1 MCSIYTAALAT
12 SGPTVTKRNVFKW
25 FGIGMLVLVVGSVLS
40 LYGYGR
46 FADRQRGT
54 MSHALPA
61 TAMVTP
67 IDQAVAPLQQVHAR
81 QTGMVILSD
90 NIDAFAVR
98 ALTARAAGRSLDL
111 QYYIWHADFT
121 GNLLHNEL
129 LRAADR
135 GVRVRLLLDDM
146 NIHGSD
152 SVLAALDSHPMIEIR
167 LFNPTRAREGTLMRG
182 VEMVLRMFSIN
193 RRMHN
198 KAWIADGRIAVVGG
212 RNVGDEYFDAARD
225 TNFMDMDAAVMGPTV
240 QQAERNFDAYWN
252 SPNALPLA
260 ALVTARPQALE
271 ALRGS
276 LDAGMASA
284 RAHPY
289 VERLRRSP
297 SVRELMQGDRPVH
310 WLEHARIVSDPPEK
324 ADGAEPQADWMT
336 PVLIGE
342 MAHAQRELKVISP
355 YFVPGEE
362 GMRWIG
368 DLRRHT
374 VRVSILTNSLAAN
387 DVVAVHSGYADYR
400 VPLLQQG
407 VRLHELK
414 AMGKP
419 DGSLFGSSGAS
430 LHTKAFVVDDTRGF
444 IGSFNLDPRSMNLN
458 TEMGLLF
465 EDRTVTAEL
474 ERLYN
479 HKVSAPVSYR
489 VALEQGELRWHDDA
503 ARPPR
508 VWTREPEA
516 SVWRRSAAKVLGWLP
531 LDSQL

>member
-1 MCSIYTAALAT
+1 MGLA
-12 SGPTVTKRNVFKW
+12 VRKRNVFKW
-25 FGIGMLVLVVGSVLS
+25 IGIGMLAFMLGSVLS

-46 FADRQRGT
+46 FADRQRGPA
-54 MSHALPA
+54 SHVLPA
-61 TAMVTP
+61 TAMVTA
-67 IDQAVAPLQQVHAR
+67 IDKAVAPLQQAHPAH
-81 QTGMVILSD
+81 TGVVIVAD
-90 NIDAFAVR
+90 NTEAFAVR

-146 NIHGSD
+146 NVHGSD
-152 SVLAALDSHPMIEIR
+152 SVLAALDSHPLIEIR
-167 LFNPTRAREGTLMRG
+167 LFNPTRAREGTVMRG
-182 VEMVLRMFSIN
+182 VEMVLRMVSIN

-225 TNFMDMDAAVMGPTV
+225 TNFMDMDAAVVGPAV
-240 QQAERNFDAYWN
+240 GQVEQVFDAYWN

-260 ALVTARPQALE
+260 ALATARPQALD

-276 LDAGMASA
+276 LDAGLDSA
-284 RAHPY
+284 RAQPY
-289 VERLRRSP
+289 VQRLRRAP
-297 SVRELMQGDRPVH
+297 GVQALLQGDRPVH
-310 WLEHARIVSDPPEK
+310 WLDRARIVSDPPEK
-324 ADGAEPQADWMT
+324 ADGAPPQADWMT
-336 PVLIGE
+336 PVLIGQ

-355 YFVPGEE
+355 YFVPGEQ

-368 DLRRHT
+368 ALRQRK
-374 VRVSILTNSLAAN
+374 VRVNILTNSLAAN

-414 AMGKP
+414 PMGKP

-465 EDRTVTAEL
+465 EDRAVTAEL
-474 ERLYN
+474 ERLYT
-479 HKVSAPVSYR
+479 HKVSAALSYR
-489 VALEQGELRWHDDA
+489 VTLAQGELRWHDDA
-503 ARPPR
+503 AQPQQ
-508 VWTREPEA
+508 VWAREPTA
-516 SVWRRSAAKVLGWLP
+516 SVWRRSAAMVLGWLP

>member
-1 MCSIYTAALAT
+1 M
-12 SGPTVTKRNVFKW
+12 TKRRFFKW
-25 FGIGMLVLVVGSVLS
+25 FGIALLVLVLVLASALS

-46 FADRQRGT
+46 FADRQRGPV
-54 MSHALPA
+54 SHVLPA
-61 TAMVTP
+61 TAVATP
-67 IDQAVAPLQQVHAR
+67 IDKVVAPLQQAHAD
-81 QTGMVILSD
+81 QTGMVILPD
-90 NIDAFAVR
+90 NVDAFAVR

-152 SVLAALDSHPMIEIR
+152 SVLAALDSHPLIEIR

-225 TNFMDMDAAVMGPTV
+225 TNFMDMDAALMGPAV
-240 QQAERNFDAYWN
+240 GQAEQVFDAYWN
-252 SPNALPLA
+252 SPNALPLS
-260 ALVTARPQALE
+260 ALVTAKPQALE

-276 LDAGMASA
+276 LDAGMASV

-289 VERLRRSP
+289 VERLKRSP

-310 WLEHARIVSDPPEK
+310 WVSQARIVSDPPEK
-324 ADGAEPQADWMT
+324 AEGAPPQADWMT

-355 YFVPGEE
+355 YFVPGDE

-368 DLRRHT
+368 NLRQRD

-387 DVVAVHSGYADYR
+387 DVVAVHSGYAGYR
-400 VPLLQQG
+400 VPLQQQG

-414 AMGKP
+414 PMGKP

-430 LHTKAFVVDDTRGF
+430 LHTKAFVVDDSSGF

-465 EDRTVTAEL
+465 NDRVVTAEL

-479 HKVSAPVSYR
+479 HKISAPVSYR
-489 VALEQGELRWHDDA
+489 VTLEQGELRWHDDA
-503 ARPPR
+503 AQPPE
-508 VWTREPEA
+508 VWSREPAA
-516 SVWRRSAAKVLGWLP
+516 SVWRRGAAAVMGWLP
-531 LDSQL
+531 LESQL

>member
-1 MCSIYTAALAT
+1 M
-12 SGPTVTKRNVFKW
+12 TKRKMFKW
-25 FGIGMLVLVVGSVLS
+25 IGIGALLLVLGSALS

-46 FADRQRGT
+46 FADRQRGPA
-54 MSHALPA
+54 SHALPA
-61 TAMVTP
+61 TALATP
-67 IDQAVAPLQQVHAR
+67 IDQVVAPLQQAHPN
-81 QTGMVILSD
+81 QTGMVILPD

-129 LRAADR
+129 LHAADR

-152 SVLAALDSHPMIEIR
+152 SVLAALDSHPLIEIR

-198 KAWIADGRIAVVGG
+198 KAWIVDGRIAVVGG

-240 QQAERNFDAYWN
+240 GQAEQVFDAYWN

-260 ALVTARPQALE
+260 ALVTAEPQALD

-276 LDAGMASA
+276 LDAGLESA

-289 VERLRRSP
+289 VERLRQSP
-297 SVRELMQGDRPVH
+297 SVQALTHGERQVH
-310 WLEHARIVSDPPEK
+310 WLDRARIVSDPPEK
-324 ADGAEPQADWMT
+324 AEGAAPQADWMT
-336 PVLIGE
+336 PTLIGE

-368 DLRRHT
+368 ELRRRN
-374 VRVSILTNSLAAN
+374 VRVSVLTNSLAAN

-400 VPLLQQG
+400 VPLLTQG

-414 AMGKP
+414 PMGKP

-430 LHTKAFVVDDTRGF
+430 LHTKAFVVDDSSGF

-465 EDRTVTAEL
+465 DDRTVTAEL
-474 ERLYN
+474 ERLYS
-479 HKVSAPVSYR
+479 HKVSAALSYR
-489 VALEQGELRWHDDA
+489 VTMDQGELRWHDDA
-503 ARPPR
+503 AQPPE
-508 VWTREPEA
+508 VWSQEPAA
-516 SVWRRSAAKVLGWLP
+516 SVWRRGAATVMGWLP
-531 LDSQL
+531 LESQL